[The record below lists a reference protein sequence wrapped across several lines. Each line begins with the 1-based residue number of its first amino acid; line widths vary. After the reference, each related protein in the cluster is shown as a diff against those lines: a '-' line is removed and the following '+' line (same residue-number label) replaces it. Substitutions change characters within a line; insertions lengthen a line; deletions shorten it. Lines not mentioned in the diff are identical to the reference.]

1 MAVRSPFFFAAC
13 LAAGSFVVALAAQQA
28 PLTPPSPAAARIL
41 LLPRRIVSGERAM
54 LAVLDVNGRLT
65 PGVTINFSNGDH
77 LKTDSTGRAL
87 FVAPL
92 NPGLIYGS
100 IEGRPGR
107 VSTVILT
114 PAEAS
119 AAAMQ
124 ISSAPRV
131 ASLADRF
138 EILGKGFC
146 GDADANHVTI
156 ADHGALVLASSPAAL
171 TVLPPMELEPG
182 PVKVSVACAKRDAPE
197 FSVTF
202 VDLELRA
209 DSSPLKRGEHRTL
222 TVSGRC
228 SPRFSGEESAL
239 SSRSTNVTEN
249 SGASR
254 FAQATLT
261 FTGPGSSSIGGR
273 TVSAAGEEASTSAP
287 WSAMVTW
294 LASASP
300 QNPFPRISK
309 RSANEATRGAEE
321 ICIAAADASAGVRI
335 TVDTRPGRPSIE
347 P

>member
-209 DSSPLKRGEHRTL
+209 DSSPLKRGEHRPL
-222 TVSGRC
+222 TVSVRGTAEKISLEARNLA
-228 SPRFSGEESAL
+228 PDIAELEGGNPVRRL
-239 SSRSTNVTEN
+239 SSGGDGEN
-249 SGASR
+249 AAQFEVVGRKNGTFHLHPLDTFDETTAASLE
-254 FAQATLT
+254 QVSL
-261 FTGPGSSSIGGR
+261 SS
-273 TVSAAGEEASTSAP
+273 V
-287 WSAMVTW
+287 
-294 LASASP
+294 L
-300 QNPFPRISK
+300 
-309 RSANEATRGAEE
+309 
-321 ICIAAADASAGVRI
+321 DDLAGVPGMRLRQQGCTAARENVK
-335 TVDTRPGRPSIE
+335 TVPTLIKAVKTKRAAR
-347 P
+347 